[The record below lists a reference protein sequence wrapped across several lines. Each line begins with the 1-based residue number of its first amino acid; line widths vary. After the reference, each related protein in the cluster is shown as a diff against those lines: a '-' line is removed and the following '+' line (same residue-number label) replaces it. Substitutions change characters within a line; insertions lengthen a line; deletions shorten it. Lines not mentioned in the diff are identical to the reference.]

1 VNGAASTIRLIGFAI
16 AFAVAALAW
25 ALTCAAWR
33 FDKVAAGVVPLD
45 PREFARMTVVAL
57 GTAGAWEDPNRRG
70 PAIAVGRGSDVVLV
84 DAGRG
89 VAEALRAAKIPVS
102 QPSVVLLTST
112 LPENVVGLDDL
123 LASADLAGRR
133 EPVTVYGP
141 AGTTEAVR
149 AAMSVTGPGMRAQR
163 AAQGL
168 AGEPLGFQ
176 TVELDGDR
184 GGFSLELREMTLR
197 ALDLPGG
204 SVAALAWRFEWRG
217 RVAVVSSTGWAP
229 DALVERV
236 KGAHLWVHEAVML
249 PPPEQ
254 ARELGIDEDPEVLRR
269 QAALHT
275 DVTQVGALAQRAG
288 VETLVLVRLRPPPV
302 YDLQITSLVD
312 DSFPGRIVIPEDGD
326 EITP

>member
-1 VNGAASTIRLIGFAI
+1 VNGNTASNLRLIGFAI
-16 AFAVAALAW
+16 AFAVAAASW
-25 ALTCAAWR
+25 ALTCAAWQ

-70 PAIAVGRGSDVVLV
+70 PAIAVGLGKDVVLV

-89 VAEALRAAKIPVS
+89 VAEALRAAKVPVT
-102 QPSVVLLTST
+102 QPNVVLLTSA

-123 LASADLAGRR
+123 LATADLAGRKKPLR
-133 EPVTVYGP
+133 IYGP
-141 AGTTEAVR
+141 TGTTEIVR
-149 AAMSVTGPGMRAQR
+149 AALAVAEPGMRARR
-163 AAQGL
+163 AALGI
-168 AGEPLGFQ
+168 AGEPPGFEIVEPGDAFELG
-176 TVELDGDR
+176 ELVVQPR
-184 GGFSLELREMTLR
+184 ELP
-197 ALDLPGG
+197 AGPVP
-204 SVAALAWRFEWRG
+204 SFAWRFEWRG
-217 RVAVVSSTGWAP
+217 RVAIVSSAGWAP
-229 DALVERV
+229 DALVEQV

-254 ARELGIDEDPEVLRR
+254 AKELGIDEDPETLRR
-269 QAALHT
+269 QWAFQT
-275 DVTQVGALAQRAG
+275 DATQVGALAQRAG

-312 DSFPGRIVIPEDGD
+312 DTFSGRIVLPDDGD

>member
-1 VNGAASTIRLIGFAI
+1 MSENAASNLRLIGFGI
-16 AFAVAALAW
+16 AFAVAAASW
-25 ALTCAAWR
+25 ALTCAAWQ

-70 PAIAVGRGSDVVLV
+70 PAIAVGQGQEVVLV

-102 QPSVVLLTST
+102 QPNVVLLTSA

-123 LASADLAGRR
+123 LATAELAGRK
-133 EPVTVYGP
+133 EPLRIYGP
-141 AGTTEAVR
+141 KGTTEIVR
-149 AAMSVTGPGMRAQR
+149 AALAVAEPGMRARR
-163 AAQGL
+163 AALGI
-168 AGEPLGFQ
+168 AGEPPGFE
-176 TVELDGDR
+176 V
-184 GGFSLELREMTLR
+184 
-197 ALDLPGG
+197 ALPGDAFELG
-204 SVAALAWRFEWRG
+204 ELVVQPRELPAGPVPSFAWRFEWRG
-217 RVAVVSSTGWAP
+217 RVAIVSSAGWAP
-229 DALVERV
+229 DALALQV

-254 ARELGIDEDPEVLRR
+254 AKELGIDADPETLRR
-269 QAALHT
+269 QWALHT

-312 DSFPGRIVIPEDGD
+312 DTYSGRIVLPEDGD

>member
-1 VNGAASTIRLIGFAI
+1 MNGNAASNLRLIGFAI
-16 AFAVAALAW
+16 AFAVAAGSW
-25 ALTCAAWR
+25 ALTCAAWQ

-70 PAIAVGRGSDVVLV
+70 PAIAVAHGKDVVLV

-89 VAEALRAAKIPVS
+89 VAEALRAAKIPLS

-123 LASADLAGRR
+123 LATAELAGRK
-133 EPVTVYGP
+133 EPLRIHGP
-141 AGTTEAVR
+141 EGTAEIVR
-149 AAMSVTGPGMRAQR
+149 AALSVADPGMRAR
-163 AAQGL
+163 REALGL
-168 AGEPLGFQ
+168 AGEPPGFEIAPPGVFELG
-176 TVELDGDR
+176 
-184 GGFSLELREMTLR
+184 EMAVQPR
-197 ALDLPGG
+197 NLPPGP
-204 SVAALAWRFEWRG
+204 VASLAWRFEWRG
-217 RVAVVSSTGWAP
+217 RVAVVSSAGWAP
-229 DALVERV
+229 DALVEHV

-254 ARELGIDEDPEVLRR
+254 AKELGIDEDPEMLRR

-275 DVTQVGALAQRAG
+275 DVTQVGTLAQRAG

-312 DSFPGRIVIPEDGD
+312 DSFAGRIVLPEDGD